1 MEENVTYF
9 YNAILVDAELLESD
23 GDFKSDHLGYITCI
37 FEDSSNSIFWLW
49 VIHKYKEVT

>member
-37 FEDSSNSIFWLW
+37 FEDSSNSIF
-49 VIHKYKEVT
+49 